1 MSPIKRLVRRVGRK
15 LKALV
20 PEPPPPPGLLLTTV
34 EEGEALSRVADP
46 LNGRPGTIGAAG
58 DGFDLARVETAWC
71 APAFGVV
78 LDEAGRVFAG
88 TAREARRL
96 TPTLDRIPSAR
107 REDGETRLVPPDDVQ
122 SLSAATVF
130 MGWGAAHNYAQ
141 FLLSAL
147 PTLLAAERAGA
158 LARFPAIA
166 PPLSPWHTDLL
177 TLADAPSPTVV
188 DAPLVKLSEAVFLTP
203 TAPRPGLD
211 AVRSRILAQVAPA
224 ADARR
229 IYVSRQGSL
238 KAPHET
244 EAWLEEG
251 LAARGF
257 TIVRP
262 ETASVRELVALF
274 RGAEVIVAASGTI
287 LANVLFCAP
296 GSKVIEI
303 QPTPPAEPWARDLA
317 VQVGAV
323 WHGFVSGTGIIP
335 PEIPLEPR
343 LRPASAYGWRLD
355 VTAFLAFLD
364 GLI

>member
-1 MSPIKRLVRRVGRK
+1 VSTLVRLARRVGRK
-15 LKALV
+15 LRSLA
-20 PEPPPPPGLLLTTV
+20 PSPPRPPSVRLTLV
-34 EEGEALSRVADP
+34 EESQTLTRVPRP
-46 LNGRPGTIGAAG
+46 LAQCGDVIGAIEG
-58 DGFDLARVETAWC
+58 GFDLAHVENVWC

-78 LDEAGRVFAG
+78 LDTDGRVFAA

-96 TPTLDRIPSAR
+96 SPDLDRLPGAR
-107 REDGETRLVPPDDVQ
+107 RGDGETRLDTPANAP
-122 SLSAATVF
+122 SLPAATVF
-130 MGWGAAHNYAQ
+130 LDWGAAHGYAQ

-147 PTLLAAERAGA
+147 PALLAAETAGA

-166 PPLSPWHTDLL
+166 PPLSPWQSDLL
-177 TLADAPSPTVV
+177 ALAAAPPPAIV
-188 DAPLVKLSEAVFLTP
+188 DAPFVKLEEVVFLVP
-203 TAPRPGLD
+203 PPAGPDLAALR
-211 AVRSRILAQVAPA
+211 ARILAKVAPA
-224 ADARR
+224 ANRR
-229 IYVSRQGSL
+229 IYISRQGSL
-238 KAPHET
+238 KATQET

-274 RGAEVIVAASGTI
+274 AGADIVVATSGAI

-296 GSKVIEI
+296 GAQVIEI
-303 QPTPPAEPWARDLA
+303 QPVPPAEPWTQALA
-317 VQVGAV
+317 AQGGVR
-323 WHGFVSGTGIIP
+323 WRGFASGGEVIR
-335 PEIPLEPR
+335 PEIPLEPG

>member
-1 MSPIKRLVRRVGRK
+1 VSPIKRLVRRVGRK

-20 PEPPPPPGLLLTTV
+20 PEAPLPPGLLLTTV
-34 EEGEALSRVADP
+34 EEGEVLPRVADP
-46 LNGRPGTIGAAG
+46 LTSRSGAIGAAG

-78 LDEAGRVFAG
+78 LGETGHVYAA

-96 TPTLDRIPSAR
+96 TPTLDRLPGAR
-107 REDGETRLVPPDDVQ
+107 RENGETQLALPADAPT
-122 SLSAATVF
+122 SPAATVF

-141 FLLSAL
+141 FLLGAL
-147 PTLLAAERAGA
+147 PALLAADRAGA
-158 LARFPAIA
+158 LTRFPAIA
-166 PPLSPWHTDLL
+166 PPLAPWHTDLL
-177 TLADAPSPTVV
+177 ALAGAPSPAVV
-188 DAPLVKLSEAVFLTP
+188 DAPLVKLGEAVFLTP

-211 AVRSRILAQVAPA
+211 AVRTRILAQVTPT

-238 KAPHET
+238 KATQET

-262 ETASVRELVALF
+262 ETSSVRDLVALF
-274 RGAEVIVAASGTI
+274 RGAEVVVATSGTI

-296 GSKVIEI
+296 GAKVIEI
-303 QPTPPAEPWARDLA
+303 QPTVPAEAWVRDLT
-317 VQVGAV
+317 VQVGAA
-323 WHGFVSGTGIIP
+323 WHGFVSGTGVVL
-335 PEIPLEPR
+335 PEVPLEPR

-364 GLI
+364 GLL

>member
-20 PEPPPPPGLLLTTV
+20 PEPPLPAGLVLTIV
-34 EEGEALSRVADP
+34 EE
-46 LNGRPGTIGAAG
+46 
-58 DGFDLARVETAWC
+58 DLDQPVRSVWC

-78 LDEAGRVFAG
+78 FDAKGRVFAQ
-88 TAREARRL
+88 TARSAQRL
-96 TPTLDRIPSAR
+96 TPTLDRLPGAR
-107 REDGETRLVPPDDVQ
+107 REDGETRLALPENAPT
-122 SLSAATVF
+122 LPAGTVF

-141 FLLSAL
+141 FLLGAL
-147 PTLLAAERAGA
+147 PTLMTVEAEV
-158 LARFPAIA
+158 LERFPPIA

-177 TLADAPSPTVV
+177 TLAGARSPTVI
-188 DAPLVKLSEAVFLTP
+188 DAPLVGLTEAMVLASP
-203 TAPRPGLD
+203 TLGPGLD
-211 AVRSRILAQVAPA
+211 VVRTRVLATVPPTQ
-224 ADARR
+224 ARR

-238 KAPHET
+238 KATQET

-262 ETASVRELVALF
+262 ETSSVRELVALF
-274 RGAEVIVAASGTI
+274 RGAEVVVATSGTI

-296 GSKVIEI
+296 GAKVIEI
-303 QPTPPAEPWARDLA
+303 QPAEPAEPWTRDLTA
-317 VQVGAV
+317 QVGAA
-323 WHGFVSGTGIIP
+323 WHGFVSGTGVIL
-335 PEIPLEPR
+335 PEVPLEPR

-364 GLI
+364 GLL